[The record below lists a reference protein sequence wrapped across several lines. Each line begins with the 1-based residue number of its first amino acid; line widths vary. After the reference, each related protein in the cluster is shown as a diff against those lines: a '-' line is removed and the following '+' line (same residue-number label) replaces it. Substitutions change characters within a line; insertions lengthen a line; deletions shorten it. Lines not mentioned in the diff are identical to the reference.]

1 MRELYPPIEP
11 YFEKVLPVSDLHA
24 IHYEECGNPEGK
36 PVLFVHG
43 GPGGGNEPVYRRY
56 FNPDLYRVI
65 LVDQRGSGKSTPH
78 AELQENTTWHL
89 VADME
94 RVREAAGV
102 DRWLV
107 FGGSWGS
114 TLGLAYAETH
124 PDRVTGLILR
134 GIFLCRDEELRW
146 FYQEGASHIFPDL
159 WEAYLAPIPPAERDD
174 LLQAYY
180 RRLTGDDQVVRQE
193 AARAWSVWEGSTS
206 KLFFDAE
213 SAAKF
218 AQDDFSL
225 AFARI
230 ECHYFVNHAF
240 LEPNQLLRDV
250 PKIHHIPGVI
260 VQGRY
265 DMVCPIK
272 SAWELHRAWPEA
284 QLHVIPDAG
293 HSITEP
299 GIIDQLIKATDQFA
313 EATPAGEGK
322 SRQGHK
328 EYFCSR

>member
-11 YFEKVLPVSDLHA
+11 YLEKVLPVSSLHA

-43 GPGGGNEPVYRRY
+43 GPGGGSEPVYRRY

-78 AELQENTTWHL
+78 AELQENTTWRL

-94 RVREAAGV
+94 RVREAADV

-114 TLGLAYAETH
+114 TLSLAYAETH

-159 WEAYLAPIPPAERDD
+159 WEAYLAPIPSEERDD

-180 RRLTGDDQVVRQE
+180 RRLTADDPVVRQE

-213 SAAKF
+213 SAARF
-218 AQDDFSL
+218 ARDDFSL

-250 PKIHHIPGVI
+250 NKIRHIPSVI

-299 GIIDQLIKATDQFA
+299 GIIDQLIKATDRFA
-313 EATPAGEGK
+313 EATPAAGEGE
-322 SRQGHK
+322 SRQGRKGHK
-328 EYFCSR
+328 E